1 MEELKHDWTF
11 SHRGTP
17 DTDNFLGPHLPNQFH
32 PATKNC
38 SFTIIPISEGTRGI
52 ADNYKSIISHSSYT
66 PLILPPFFKT
76 DLTAGLV
83 LF

>member
-1 MEELKHDWTF
+1 MIGLLATVGLRIQII
-11 SHRGTP
+11 SLALISQI
-17 DTDNFLGPHLPNQFH
+17 NSILPQ
-32 PATKNC
+32 KNC